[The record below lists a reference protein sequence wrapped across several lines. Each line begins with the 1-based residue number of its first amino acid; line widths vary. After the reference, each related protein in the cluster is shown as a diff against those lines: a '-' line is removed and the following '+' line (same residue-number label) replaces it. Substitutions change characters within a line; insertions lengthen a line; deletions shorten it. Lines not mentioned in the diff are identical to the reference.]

1 MLGYVLAQAG
11 SIVLN
16 TSISKVLALQRD
28 EPWFLSWI
36 LLYLLVAV
44 FNFRVATL
52 AAASLDLTIYVPV
65 FAFVKLLLNCIAG
78 LAIWEDWKTIDYW
91 LAYPALY
98 LLMGC
103 GVYLLSEF
111 DLMQPIAMR
120 QMIPGSIH
128 EAAEQTDHGGEQ
140 WIASSSYYQA
150 TTTTGDALGTL
161 LDIWAMGWEMDP
173 DHQGDAFQEFLEAGV
188 QSGVISTNNLIEL
201 SKIQQAESLDLRRAL
216 HQQMQSCGH
225 PSSTVIFPGVA
236 RWIRKRCSLEPGV
249 VGRIRG
255 IELAPGDTVPASY
268 RDLPLDLSSPWRTT
282 VNGQGLQVEI
292 SGDDLV
298 ASGAL
303 PGSNKAP

>member
-16 TSISKVLALQRD
+16 TSLSKVLALQSD
-28 EPWFLSWI
+28 GPSFLWWMI
-36 LLYLLVAV
+36 LYLLVAL

-52 AAASLDLTIYVPV
+52 AAASLDLTVYVPV

-78 LAIWEDWKTIDYW
+78 LAIWEDWRTINHW

-111 DLMQPIAMR
+111 DLTQSVAMR
-120 QMIPGSIH
+120 QMIP
-128 EAAEQTDHGGEQ
+128 EAIYETAEESDPSRER
-140 WIASSSYYQA
+140 WIASSSYHQA

-173 DHQGDAFQEFLEAGV
+173 DDHGDAFQEFLEAGL
-188 QSGVISTNNLIEL
+188 QSGVISTSNLIEL
-201 SKIQQAESLDLRRAL
+201 STTQQAEALELRRAL
-216 HQQMQSCGH
+216 HQQMQGCGH
-225 PSSTVIFPGVA
+225 PSSSVIFPGVA

-249 VGRIRG
+249 VGRIRT
-255 IELAPGDTVPASY
+255 IELAPGDMLPASY
-268 RDLPLDLSSPWRTT
+268 RDFPSDISSPWRM
-282 VNGQGLQVEI
+282 VPDKGLQAEI
-292 SGDDLV
+292 SGDDLA
-298 ASGAL
+298 ASGPL
-303 PGSNKAP
+303 PTSTKAP